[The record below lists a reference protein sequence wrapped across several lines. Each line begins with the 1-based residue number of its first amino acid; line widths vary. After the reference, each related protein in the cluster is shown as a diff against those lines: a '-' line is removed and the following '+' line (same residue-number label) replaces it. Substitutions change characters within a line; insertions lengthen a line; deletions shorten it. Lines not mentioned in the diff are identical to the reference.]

1 MTKRLSWCKWRI
13 STLTTIYGNNND
25 NVNEDVD
32 KSLRKVRCP
41 SRRSRPKNPPMPRK
55 PRPDYAHLH
64 AIAYILK
71 LPEQPEL
78 FSPLWNH
85 DDVVF
90 TLEIEEEEAGNEEK
104 SLIIVRN
111 VGNGRVLAYLK
122 KINFNLE
129 DAPFSSSS
137 EYSNRKCMK
146 SWLVFQETWA
156 KVELTWSVH

>member
-1 MTKRLSWCKWRI
+1 MK
-13 STLTTIYGNNND
+13 
-25 NVNEDVD
+25 
-32 KSLRKVRCP
+32 
-41 SRRSRPKNPPMPRK
+41 
-55 PRPDYAHLH
+55 
-64 AIAYILK
+64 
-71 LPEQPEL
+71 
-78 FSPLWNH
+78 FH

-146 SWLVFQETWA
+146 S
-156 KVELTWSVH
+156 

>member
-1 MTKRLSWCKWRI
+1 MPFEKIPPKKSPHAKETQTRLRTFACYCIHIKIAR
-13 STLTTIYGNNND
+13 TTRTFQP
-25 NVNEDVD
+25 
-32 KSLRKVRCP
+32 SLK
-41 SRRSRPKNPPMPRK
+41 
-55 PRPDYAHLH
+55 
-64 AIAYILK
+64 
-71 LPEQPEL
+71 
-78 FSPLWNH
+78 FH

-146 SWLVFQETWA
+146 S
-156 KVELTWSVH
+156 